1 MFYIYTI
8 SSIVVLL
15 GKVVTLIVTT
25 TTQKPE
31 HSTALQPIM
40 FGFFY
45 AYSMYKR
52 CIIGNS
58 YGNCIRYRHRLLKIA
73 IRLHKTF
80 SLANK

>member
-1 MFYIYTI
+1 MYCIYTI
-8 SSIVVLL
+8 SSIVTLL
-15 GKVVTLIVTT
+15 GIVVTLIVTT
-25 TTQKPE
+25 TTQKHE

-45 AYSMYKR
+45 AYSMHKG
-52 CIIGNS
+52 CIIGNG
-58 YGNCIRYRHRLLKIA
+58 YGNGMEYRQRLLKIA